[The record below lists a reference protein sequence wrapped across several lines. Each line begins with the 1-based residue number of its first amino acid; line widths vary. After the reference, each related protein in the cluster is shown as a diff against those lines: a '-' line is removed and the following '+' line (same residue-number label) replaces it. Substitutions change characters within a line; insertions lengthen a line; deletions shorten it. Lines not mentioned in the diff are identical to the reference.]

1 MPAKT
6 YAEQIAD
13 LQATRKTHTDA
24 MKKLADTAAEQSRTL
39 DSGEQ
44 EEFDTAKEA
53 VKTIDQNIANLRDLE
68 AMEKAEQADIATAKP
83 VDKSAKDRQKQA
95 IRPGVPT
102 GGVEVK
108 NTEKLEPGIG
118 FARVARC
125 LALSHLHH
133 KDPVEIAK
141 HLYAG
146 DEHLMAS
153 LQAKAA
159 VSAASTLD
167 DPWIGNM
174 INEGGVAFAD
184 FVEYLRPRTL
194 LGRISDRLR
203 RLPFDTPV
211 LVQGSAGSAKWVKEG
226 DAKPLTKWSYTRTK
240 LTPLKVATIA
250 AATKE
255 SLKRA
260 SAAADALLRDELA
273 RAVASTMDTT
283 FLSDDAA
290 VTDESPA
297 GIFNGVTALT
307 LAGDG
312 TVAGI
317 RADIAQ
323 MLKELVGDNLSVAGA
338 FWVMPETVA
347 IDLSLIVN
355 EVGASAFP
363 GIGPTGGTLAGLPV
377 FTTQLAPVDS
387 NGATVALIKGDEI
400 FLGDEDGIQVSM
412 SDQASLVMDS
422 DPSMDSTTPTPAQL
436 VSLWQTNSVAFLV
449 ERFINWAKRRSQA
462 VVWAQVNWTS
472 AQSS

>member
-1 MPAKT
+1 MAGKT
-6 YAEQIAD
+6 YAEQISD
-13 LQATRKTHTDA
+13 LQATRKANTDA
-24 MKKLADTAAEQSRTL
+24 MKKLQDTAAEQSRTL
-39 DSGEQ
+39 DAGEQ

-53 VKTIDQNIANLRDLE
+53 VKTIDKNIDNLRDLE
-68 AMEKAEQADIATAKP
+68 AIEKEEQADATTAKP
-83 VDKSAKDRQKQA
+83 ASQQQRQQQPAQK
-95 IRPGVPT
+95 GVST
-102 GGVEVK
+102 VQVK
-108 NTEKLEPGIG
+108 NTERLEPGIG

-125 LALSHLHH
+125 LALSHIHH
-133 KDPVEIAK
+133 KDPVDIAK

-146 DEHLMAS
+146 DDALVAS

-167 DPWIGNM
+167 SSWAGNL

-194 LGRISDRLR
+194 LGQISGRLR

-211 LVQGSAGSAKWVKEG
+211 LVQGSAGTGKWVKEG
-226 DAKPLTKWSYTRTK
+226 DAKPLTKWGYTRTK
-240 LTPLKVATIA
+240 LTPLKVAAIA

-255 SLKRA
+255 TLMRA
-260 SAAADALLRDELA
+260 SAAADTLLRDELT
-273 RAVASTMDTT
+273 RAVGSAMDTT
-283 FLSDDAA
+283 FISDDAA
-290 VTDESPA
+290 VNDESPA
-297 GIFNGVTALT
+297 GIRNGVSALT

-323 MLKELVGDNLSVAGA
+323 FLKELVGDNLTVTGA

-363 GIGPTGGTLAGLPV
+363 GITPTGGTLAGLPV
-377 FTTQLAPVDS
+377 FTTQLVPTESDGPV
-387 NGATVALIKGDEI
+387 VALIKGDEI

-412 SDQASLVMDS
+412 SDQASLLMDS
-422 DPSMDSTTPTPAQL
+422 TPNMDSTTPTAAQM

-449 ERFINWAKRRSQA
+449 ERFINWQKRRAEA
-462 VVWAQVNWTS
+462 VVWANVNWTS
-472 AQSS
+472 AQASP